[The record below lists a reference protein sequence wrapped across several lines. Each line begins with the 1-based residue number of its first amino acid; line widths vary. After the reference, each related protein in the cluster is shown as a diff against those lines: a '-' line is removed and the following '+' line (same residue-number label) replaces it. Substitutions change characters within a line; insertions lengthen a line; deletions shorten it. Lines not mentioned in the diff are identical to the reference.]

1 MKNYKKIG
9 IMGGTFDPPHLG
21 HLISA
26 EYVAEA
32 LGLDSVVFIPTGK
45 KVYKESSAADAAD
58 RMNMTIAAVGDN
70 PKFSVSDT
78 EVLNEGVNYTSET
91 LERLH
96 NANPNAHFYFIVGAD
111 SLDYMED
118 WHNPKKIFEL
128 CTVAAVQRKGFDNA
142 VVQAKADFLKERYGA
157 DIECVQAP
165 VIEVSSSQIRE
176 RIKSGLSIKYLVCD
190 AVKEYIENNG
200 LYR

>member
-118 WHNPKKIFEL
+118 WHNPKRYLSFAPLRRFKEKALTTRRYRRKRIF
-128 CTVAAVQRKGFDNA
+128 
-142 VVQAKADFLKERYGA
+142 
-157 DIECVQAP
+157 
-165 VIEVSSSQIRE
+165 
-176 RIKSGLSIKYLVCD
+176 
-190 AVKEYIENNG
+190 
-200 LYR
+200 

>member
-58 RMNMTIAAVGDN
+58 RMNMTIAVQYIQCVCN
-70 PKFSVSDT
+70 VKYV
-78 EVLNEGVNYTSET
+78 EIR
-91 LERLH
+91 RL
-96 NANPNAHFYFIVGAD
+96 
-111 SLDYMED
+111 
-118 WHNPKKIFEL
+118 L
-128 CTVAAVQRKGFDNA
+128 CRK
-142 VVQAKADFLKERYGA
+142 
-157 DIECVQAP
+157 
-165 VIEVSSSQIRE
+165 
-176 RIKSGLSIKYLVCD
+176 
-190 AVKEYIENNG
+190 
-200 LYR
+200 

>member
-32 LGLDSVVFIPTGK
+32 LELDIVIFIPTGE
-45 KVYKESSAADAAD
+45 KVYKECSAANASD
-58 RMNMTIAAVGDN
+58 RMNMTIAAVKDN
-70 PKFSVSDT
+70 PKFSVSDI
-78 EVLNEGVNYTSET
+78 EVLNKGVNYTSET
-91 LERLH
+91 LEKLH
-96 NANPNAHFYFIVGAD
+96 GINPNAHFYFIVGAD

-128 CTVAAVQRKGFDNA
+128 CTVAAVQRMGFDDSA
-142 VVQAKADFLKERYGA
+142 IQKKSDFLKEKYDA
-157 DIECVQAP
+157 CIECVQAP
-165 VIEVSSSQIRE
+165 VIDVSSSQIRK
-176 RIKSGLSIKYLVCD
+176 RIKDGLSIKYLVCD
-190 AVKEYIENNG
+190 AVREYIEQNN
-200 LYR
+200 LYK